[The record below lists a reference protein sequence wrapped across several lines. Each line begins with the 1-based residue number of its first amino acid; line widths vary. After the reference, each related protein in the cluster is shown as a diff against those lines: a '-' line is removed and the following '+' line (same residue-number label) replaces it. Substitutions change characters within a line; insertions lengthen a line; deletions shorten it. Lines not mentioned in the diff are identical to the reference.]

1 MTEQSIYR
9 DIAQRSGGDI
19 YIGVVGPVR
28 VGKSTFIRR
37 FLEHAVLPYIS
48 DSFDRERTLDSMP
61 QAGSGRTVM
70 TTEPKFIPD
79 EAVRVSLPDRTTFNL
94 RLIDCVGYIVP
105 EALGQTENGMPRMV
119 NTPWNDTP
127 IPFAEAAEAGTH
139 KVICDHSNVAF
150 LVTTDGSI
158 GEIERENYVKA
169 EERVASELLSQ
180 RKPFVIVLNSA
191 TPNAPETVALGYAL
205 EDKYGVPVALV
216 NCMELSTQDI
226 FRMMELLLAQFPV
239 REMRFQSPLWLGLLD
254 RDHPL
259 RHSLFETVAHATDD
273 IWRMGDVRPV
283 VERFGAGEDFSWSV
297 KEIDGGKG
305 VATVEVTYS
314 PALYFAVLSELTGIA
329 VKNEADLLSQMKE
342 LSQTKAAYD
351 KVKEALEQ
359 VHDKGYGIVMPSITE
374 LRLEEPRIVKQSGG
388 YGVKLRAS
396 AESIHMIRANIETE
410 INPVVGTEMKSEE
423 MAQSMVREF
432 EEDPRRIWESNMFGK
447 SLHELLSEGIH
458 TKLAHMPE
466 ESRAKLSETLERII
480 NEGSSGLICIL
491 L

>member
-9 DIAQRSGGDI
+9 DIAKRSGGDI

-37 FLEHAVLPYIS
+37 FLEQAVLPHIS

-61 QAGSGRTVM
+61 QAGSGKTVM

-79 EAVRVSLPDRTTFNL
+79 EAVRISLPDKTTFNL

-105 EALGQTENGMPRMV
+105 EALGQTENGVPRMV
-119 NTPWNDTP
+119 STPWADTP
-127 IPFAEAAEAGTH
+127 MPFAEAAEMGTH

-158 GEIERENYVKA
+158 GDIPREEYVKA
-169 EERVASELLSQ
+169 EERVAKELHRQ
-180 RKPFVIVLNSA
+180 HKPYVIILNSA
-191 TPNAPETVALGYAL
+191 TPQNEDTVALAYSL
-205 EDKYGVPVALV
+205 ENKYGVPVALV
-216 NCMELSTQDI
+216 SCRELDQEDI
-226 FRMMELLLAQFPV
+226 HHIMELLLAQFPV
-239 REMRFQSPLWLGLLD
+239 REIRFTSPLWVGMLD
-254 RDHPL
+254 EEHPL

-273 IWRMGDVRPV
+273 IWRMGDVRPIV
-283 VERFGAGEDFSWSV
+283 QRFGAGEDFTWTL
-297 KEIDGGKG
+297 KEIDAGQG
-305 VATVEVTYS
+305 VATVEVSYA
-314 PALYFAVLSELTGIA
+314 PELYYAVASELTGLT
-329 VKNEADLLSQMKE
+329 VENEADMLTKMRE
-342 LSQTKAAYD
+342 LSAVKIAYD
-351 KVKEALEQ
+351 KVKDALEQ
-359 VHDKGYGIVMPSITE
+359 VHEKGYGIVMPSITE
-374 LRLEEPRIVKQSGG
+374 LKLEEPRIVKQPGG

-410 INPVVGTEMKSEE
+410 INPVVGTEIKSEE
-423 MAQSMVREF
+423 MAQYMVREF
-432 EEDPRRIWESNMFGK
+432 EEDPERIWQSNMFGK
-447 SLHELLSEGIH
+447 SLSELLSEGIH

-466 ESRAKLSETLERII
+466 ESRGKLSETLERII